1 MQLLQIRHQCKQ
13 KPCVKYFLHRLVLLD
28 LVDLI
33 MVVMTIMFKLIVVMI
48 TLIMFKMIM
57 VMITL
62 SCLISWITVMSYFPP
77 STFRLQR

>member
-1 MQLLQIRHQCKQ
+1 MAVANDH
-13 KPCVKYFLHRLVLLD
+13 PV
-28 LVDLI
+28 
-33 MVVMTIMFKLIVVMI
+33 MVVMTIMFKMMV
-48 TLIMFKMIM
+48 